1 MSRWYK
7 DNSYGI
13 ALYETYR
20 NRNPYDADGDGF
32 SELGKLNMNT
42 FGMRAYYRP
51 SYNSRINI
59 EYHTTNEFRRG
70 GNKFDLQPQK
80 RILPNRPNTLSIAVV

>member
-1 MSRWYK
+1 MGGNVSLVAK

-51 SYNSRINI
+51 SYNSRI
-59 EYHTTNEFRRG
+59 
-70 GNKFDLQPQK
+70 K